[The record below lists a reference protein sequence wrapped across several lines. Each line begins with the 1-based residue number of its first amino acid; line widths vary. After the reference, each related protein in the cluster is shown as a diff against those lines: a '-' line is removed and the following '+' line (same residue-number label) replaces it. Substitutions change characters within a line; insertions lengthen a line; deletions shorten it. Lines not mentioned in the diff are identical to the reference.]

1 MTIFDPLHEQ
11 FDIHWALQ
19 SALLVSA
26 LLILAGVLVRRRLGA
41 AEDRGVLPDEGVT
54 LRNMIEVIVEGLASL
69 ASDRM
74 GPDWRRYFPLIGTIF
89 LFILLSNLIGLVPGL
104 AGATSEAST
113 TWSWAILAWVV
124 YTAIGISR
132 HRGRYII
139 KFMGPSFFEREVFGR
154 KVHFRLLAPVFLVLE
169 IPLDIA
175 RIATLSIRLLANMYA
190 DHTVIAVWL
199 TLVPIGVPAIFFGLG
214 IVVSVLQAFIFALLT
229 MIYIG
234 LALDEPH

>member
-1 MTIFDPLHEQ
+1 MIFHQLEQ
-11 FDIHWALQ
+11 LGHVPWVIQATLV
-19 SALLVSA
+19 AGGLLV
-26 LLILAGVLVRRRLGA
+26 LAGLSVRRRLADPSG
-41 AEDRGVLPDEGVT
+41 GVLPDEGVT
-54 LRNMIEVIVEGLASL
+54 IRNLVEVIVEWLAGM

-74 GPDWRRYFPLIGTIF
+74 GADWRRYFPLIGTIF

-132 HRGRYII
+132 HKGWYIV

-154 KVHFRLLAPVFLVLE
+154 KIHFRLLAPVFLVLE

-199 TLVPIGVPAIFFGLG
+199 SLVPIGVPAIFIGLG
-214 IVVSVLQAFIFALLT
+214 LVVSVLQAFIFALLT